1 MDKIVYVGPDHS
13 VEIIQQHLGDF
24 FEVIYV
30 EPTPESFL
38 PEFKSCTVFLDA
50 SMKVPIDEAMIAG
63 ATKLKLVVTATTGA
77 SHIDDKALES
87 RNIPLLTLKGQVD
100 LLSSL
105 TPAAE
110 LNWSLIM
117 SCARKLK
124 GAFQHVDAAG
134 WNRVDFPGVLL
145 KGKTIGLVGMGR
157 LGSWTARYANA
168 FGMDILGYDPY
179 VKEFPEYVEKASLE
193 QIMEK
198 SDVVS
203 IHVHLSDDTAGMIDK
218 DLIVRFKKGAIFVN
232 TSRGELTDENALV
245 DSLKNGQLGAVGV
258 DVLSNEPNIEQNP
271 LWIYSQDNNN
281 VVITP
286 HIGGFCP
293 DAVDKVVGFSC
304 TRILSYFNNK

>member
-1 MDKIVYVGPDHS
+1 
-13 VEIIQQHLGDF
+13 
-24 FEVIYV
+24 
-30 EPTPESFL
+30 
-38 PEFKSCTVFLDA
+38 
-50 SMKVPIDEAMIAG
+50 MIAG